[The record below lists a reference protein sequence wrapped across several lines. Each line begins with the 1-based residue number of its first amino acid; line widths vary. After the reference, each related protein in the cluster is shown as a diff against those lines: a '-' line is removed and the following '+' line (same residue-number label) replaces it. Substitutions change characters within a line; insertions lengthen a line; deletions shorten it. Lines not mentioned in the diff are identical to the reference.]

1 MIAVG
6 GYAMKLRRRKWLTL
20 LLAMSVFH
28 AAPGYAGE
36 PLELLKATSVR
47 VITLLKNPNLKAATQ
62 KQEREAKLKAI
73 ITPVFDYD
81 EVARRTLASH
91 WNERSAA
98 ERKEFTSLLRAFLE
112 KIYSDRIALY
122 DGERLVFTREHIDQE
137 FAEVESKIINRKN
150 RENDANLVI
159 YRLKRSNGKW
169 KVYDAVVENI
179 SIVNNY
185 RSQFHRVISKSSFEE
200 LKRMLRKKAE

>member
-6 GYAMKLRRRKWLTL
+6 GYAMKLRRRRWLTL
-20 LLAMSVFH
+20 LLVMSVFH

-47 VITLLKNPNLKAATQ
+47 VITLLKNPKLNAATR
-62 KQEREAKLKAI
+62 KQERLAKLKAI
-73 ITPVFDYD
+73 VTPIFDYD

-122 DGERLVFTREHIDQE
+122 DGERLVFTRENIDQE

-150 RENDANLVI
+150 EENLVI
-159 YRLKRSNGKW
+159 YRLKRSNGRW

-185 RSQFHRVISKSSFEE
+185 RSQFHRVISKSSFED

>member
-1 MIAVG
+1 MFAVG
-6 GYAMKLRRRKWLTL
+6 GYAMKLQRRKWLTL
-20 LLAMSVFH
+20 LLVTSVFH
-28 AAPGYAGE
+28 AAPSYAGE
-36 PLELLKATSVR
+36 PLELLKATGVR
-47 VITLLKNPNLKAATQ
+47 VITLLKNPKLKAATR
-62 KQEREAKLKAI
+62 KQERVAKLKAI
-73 ITPVFDYD
+73 VTPIFDYD

-98 ERKEFTSLLRAFLE
+98 ERKEFTRLLRAFLE

-122 DGERLVFTREHIDQE
+122 DGERLIFIRENIDKE
-137 FAEVESKIINRKN
+137 FAEVESKIINSKN
-150 RENDANLVI
+150 EANLVI

-169 KVYDAVVENI
+169 KLYDAVVENI

-200 LKRMLRKKAE
+200 LKQMLRKKAE